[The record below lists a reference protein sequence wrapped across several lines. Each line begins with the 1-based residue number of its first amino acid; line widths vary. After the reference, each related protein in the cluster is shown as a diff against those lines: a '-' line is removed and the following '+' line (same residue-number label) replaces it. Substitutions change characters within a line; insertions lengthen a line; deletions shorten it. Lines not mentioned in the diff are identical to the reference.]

1 VKDGY
6 VMCCTFETVEDF
18 QAVDP
23 LTMLNQKLIAELKL
37 PKEQTKQLLSDLQY
51 YRKCL
56 SAQQQTQLDTP
67 FLRNFI
73 GSLLQALKC

>member
-23 LTMLNQKLIAELKL
+23 LTMLN
-37 PKEQTKQLLSDLQY
+37 
-51 YRKCL
+51 
-56 SAQQQTQLDTP
+56 
-67 FLRNFI
+67 
-73 GSLLQALKC
+73 